1 MNTFNDLPLF
11 QHGEQ
16 LRDTGIKT
24 VIANAGD
31 DWLKKATDLIQ
42 VRFAGQEVLAETFR
56 KVCEEENIRPHHHN
70 AWGGLTNRL
79 IKQGI
84 LIDTGRVAKS
94 THPTSH
100 ARRQPIWK
108 VIG

>member
-1 MNTFNDLPLF
+1 MNNFNDLPLF
-11 QHGEQ
+11 QQGEH
-16 LRDTGIKT
+16 LRDQGIQS
-24 VIANAGD
+24 VVSNAGD
-31 DWLKKATDLIQ
+31 CWLERATDLIRTQ
-42 VRFAGQEVLAETFR
+42 LAGQEVLAESFR
-56 KVCEEENIRPHHHN
+56 LLCEEEGIRPHHHN

-79 IKQGI
+79 IKQGV

-94 THPTSH
+94 TRPTSH

>member
-1 MNTFNDLPLF
+1 MNAFNDLPLF

-16 LRDTGIKT
+16 LRDQGIKT
-24 VIANAGD
+24 VVANAGD
-31 DWLKKATDLIQ
+31 CWLEQATDLIQ
-42 VRFAGQEVLAETFR
+42 TRLAGQEVLAETFR
-56 KVCEEENIRPHHHN
+56 ELCEQENIRPHHHN

-79 IKQGI
+79 VKQGV
-84 LIDTGRVAKS
+84 LIDTGRIAKS
-94 THPTSH
+94 KCPRSH